1 MKKEMFLKSEIFSS
15 FIIVLGSI
23 FLLSSLWNFSDFSIC
38 LKLFFGIYGLTEIL
52 KYFVRNKSGDY
63 TNAFGFFISSILLI
77 LSFVLPMS
85 SKTNISI
92 LFIVFLTILSLTR
105 LKRADYFHDRKN
117 KLWMVEIFLLVIY
130 VISGVLTS
138 IHFANPP
145 ETQILILG
153 YFTLICGI
161 IEVAESLILYVTKGK
176 LK

>member
-23 FLLSSLWNFSDFSIC
+23 FLLSSLWNYSNFSTC
-38 LKLFFGIYGLTEIL
+38 YKLFFGIYGLTEIL

-63 TNAFGFFISSILLI
+63 TNAFGFFICSILLI
-77 LSFVLPMS
+77 LSFTLPMT

-92 LFIVFLTILSLTR
+92 LFIVFLTVLSLTR

-130 VISGVLTS
+130 VISGILTS
-138 IHFANPP
+138 IQFSNPP

-161 IEVAESLILYVTKGK
+161 IEVSESLILYVTKGK